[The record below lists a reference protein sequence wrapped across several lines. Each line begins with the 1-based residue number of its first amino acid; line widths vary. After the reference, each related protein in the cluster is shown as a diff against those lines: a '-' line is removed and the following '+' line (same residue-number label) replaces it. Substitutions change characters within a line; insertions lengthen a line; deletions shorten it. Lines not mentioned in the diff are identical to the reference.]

1 MNWTETAQIRVNIGK
16 NILYKEINK
25 IKSSEITYCIIFIT
39 ENIRQENKQAHKL
52 FH

>member
-25 IKSSEITYCIIFIT
+25 LEISEIKFVIF
-39 ENIRQENKQAHKL
+39 L
-52 FH
+52 